1 MYLWVYIIYICW
13 IAKKL
18 ILHGGR
24 GGIREMDSLKLQ
36 SSRFLQFK
44 KNPMI
49 GLDENTNLSCFDMQL
64 GSHPRQRGGKS
75 VLFFIVQDNKQK
87 ISCRKKK

>member
-1 MYLWVYIIYICW
+1 MVAEVGSERW
-13 IAKKL
+13 IVSNFKAP
-18 ILHGGR
+18 
-24 GGIREMDSLKLQ
+24 DSFNL
-36 SSRFLQFK
+36 K

-87 ISCRKKK
+87 ISCRKKM